1 MAFLVV
7 LVLDDIQLCPA
18 VMDAWQQA
26 GASGVT
32 ILESSGLH
40 RQRQQGLRDDV
51 GLIPSLQSLLAR
63 QEYHHR
69 TLFSVVPDEE
79 TVERIIQATEAI
91 VGDLHQPYTGILFVV
106 PLARVVGLP
115 KRPSPAEGASS

>member
-7 LVLDDIQLCPA
+7 LVLDDIQQCNA
-18 VMDAWQQA
+18 VMEAWQQA
-26 GASGVT
+26 GAGGVT

-40 RQRQQGLRDDV
+40 RQRGQWRDDL

-69 TLFSVVPDEE
+69 TLFSVVPDEA
-79 TVERIIQATEAI
+79 TVDRIVQATEAV
-91 VGDLHQPYTGILFVV
+91 VGDLHEPYTGILFVV
-106 PLARVVGLP
+106 PVARVVGLP
-115 KRPSPAEGASS
+115 KRGPRSEA